1 MRLNSANA
9 PTTDS
14 NKVAISK
21 LSLKKQAK
29 SMVTKNIPTLEEL
42 FTELINNHNLESSGL
57 NSQQVVQLQGQIEEG
72 LGLLNDV
79 IDELRTIDPEAVS
92 AIKALTL
99 QIFE

>member
-1 MRLNSANA
+1 ME
-9 PTTDS
+9 
-14 NKVAISK
+14 
-21 LSLKKQAK
+21 
-29 SMVTKNIPTLEEL
+29 TKNPTTLEEL
-42 FTELINNHNLESSGL
+42 FTKLINNNDLESYGW

-79 IDELRTIDPEAVS
+79 IGELRTIDPEAVS